1 MAIYALGD
9 VEPQIHETAFVHPQA
24 TVIGDV
30 HIGAG
35 SSIWPQAV
43 LRGDG
48 KSGIRIGEN
57 TSIQDGSV
65 IHMTDEHPTIVGD
78 RCVIG
83 HLVHLEG
90 CTVENDVLVGNGAVV
105 LHRARLRS
113 WSLVGSNAVVT
124 NDTEVPSRAMA
135 LGIPAKILPDRVTD
149 EAITHGSGT
158 YTERAQIY
166 RRDLRRLD

>member
-30 HIGAG
+30 RIGAG

-48 KSGIRIGEN
+48 ASGIRIGEN

-90 CTVENDVLVGNGAVV
+90 CTVEDDVLVGNGAVV
-105 LHRARLRS
+105 LHRALLRS

-124 NDTEVPSRAMA
+124 NDTELPSRAMA

-149 EAITHGSGT
+149 EAITHGSDT

>member
-1 MAIYALGD
+1 M
-9 VEPQIHETAFVHPQA
+9 HPQA

-30 HIGAG
+30 RIGAG

-48 KSGIRIGEN
+48 ESGIRIGEN

-90 CTVENDVLVGNGAVV
+90 CTVEDFALVGNGAVV
-105 LHRARLRS
+105 LHRAVIS
-113 WSLVGSNAVVT
+113 TGSLVGSNAVVP
-124 NDTEVPSRAMA
+124 NNMVVPSGAMA
-135 LGIPAKILPDRVTD
+135 LGIPAKIREDKVTPDM
-149 EAITHGSGT
+149 IQHGVDS
-158 YTERAQIY
+158 YSARAQRY
-166 RRDLRRLD
+166 RQDLRRLS